1 MPPLAVRTRA
11 RRDGHGGRRDGDSG
25 AWEQCFCG
33 TILLPPPPQK
43 KFIIRLNSNG
53 KQLEPT
59 PITVSPIP
67 SGNFGLIVKSKFML
81 GKQVEILV
89 EILNR
94 LKDNKW
100 RKLDQK
106 QVEIF
111 VKILKFLPKIEQN
124 NEKCEIFV

>member
-1 MPPLAVRTRA
+1 
-11 RRDGHGGRRDGDSG
+11 
-25 AWEQCFCG
+25 
-33 TILLPPPPQK
+33 
-43 KFIIRLNSNG
+43 
-53 KQLEPT
+53 
-59 PITVSPIP
+59 
-67 SGNFGLIVKSKFML
+67 ML